1 MGAYSFS
8 AYVEKEGGGE
18 VEERLVYG
26 EKFVRNHSGSKPY
39 VHMNTDGFFVTPGY
53 VMLDNFEPISFSST
67 PEETAG
73 NYIKRGCSLL
83 LIQHLVTSIRH
94 YRQLYDEFLN
104 KLSGIPVNYM
114 VVPVIN
120 AKLIKAE
127 MVRFFARK
135 GCPFLCIEV
144 DLINDLKNVSWE
156 WLVQAQAYKRIPL
169 TIRVKD
175 SENTSNNYSE
185 LWSSLSKQY
194 GIIKLSELQDDEIVS
209 FQNLKDSGIFPSR
222 GRFTSG
228 GQADYNLF
236 WKIQHSLIDEQEK
249 FIYHNPVPNVTIMNG
264 QVKQVNQTLVDR
276 KPGTHIQVKL
286 HKHFV

>member
-1 MGAYSFS
+1 MGAYWFS

-18 VEERLVYG
+18 RGEWLVCG
-26 EKFVRNHSGSKPY
+26 EKFVRNRAGTKPY
-39 VHMNTDGFFVTPGY
+39 VRMNTDGFIAMPGY
-53 VMLDNFEPISFSST
+53 VMLDILEPISFSST
-67 PEETAG
+67 PEDTAE

-83 LIQHLVTSIRH
+83 LIQHLVTSLRDYRH
-94 YRQLYDEFLN
+94 HYDEFLN
-104 KLSGIPVNYM
+104 KISGIPVNYM

-120 AKLIKAE
+120 AKLVKAE

-135 GCPFLCIEV
+135 GCPFLCIDV
-144 DLINDLKNVSWE
+144 DSTQDLKDVSWD
-156 WLVQAQAYKRIPL
+156 WLVQAQAHKRIPL

-185 LWSSLSKQY
+185 IWSLLSMQY

-209 FQNLKDSGIFPSR
+209 FQNLKDSGIFPNR
-222 GRFTSG
+222 GSFTSG

-236 WKIQHSLIDEQEK
+236 RKAQRSKFDEQEK
-249 FIYHNPVPNVTIMNG
+249 FIYHNPVPSVTIVNG

-276 KPGTHIQVKL
+276 KPGTHIQVRL